1 MVITHTHKIG
11 ATTEIHKTMNVS
23 TLKGFEAQII
33 LIRKVINVGLEPHKT
48 DIKYHV
54 SYKGQIISSYE
65 LSDKSEI
72 RYFLNFLDK
81 YENKF

>member
-1 MVITHTHKIG
+1 MIVSSKYTIG

-33 LIRKVINVGLEPHKT
+33 LVRKVINVGLKPHKT
-48 DIKYHV
+48 DIKYQV
-54 SYKGQIISSYE
+54 AYKGEVISSHD
-65 LSDKSEI
+65 LRHKSEI

-81 YENKF
+81 YEHKF